1 MDGQQL
7 AAIHERFVDL
17 IKHLPPAFQDTARQ
31 KFLTLVDHLNPSS
44 ENLVELFEL
53 IGLVHFAGRTQ
64 DR

>member
-1 MDGQQL
+1 MDEKDLQS
-7 AAIHERFVDL
+7 IHEKFVDL

-31 KFLTLVDHLNPSS
+31 RFLTVVDHLNPSAA
-44 ENLVELFEL
+44 NLVELFEL